1 MVNISQPKK
10 ITMNKFATEIIK
22 LTATSIK
29 VIHLHLPKDNS
40 KQKNPISQKSKLYQV
55 ENLK

>member
-40 KQKNPISQKSKLYQV
+40 KQKISYYRFKSFLS
-55 ENLK
+55 EEL